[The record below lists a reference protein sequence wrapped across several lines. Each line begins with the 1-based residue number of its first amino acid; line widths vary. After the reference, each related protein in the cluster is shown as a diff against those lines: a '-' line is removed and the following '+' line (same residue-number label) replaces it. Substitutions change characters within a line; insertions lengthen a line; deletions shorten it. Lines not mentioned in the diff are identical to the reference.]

1 MKMKLHFESTKDQSR
16 NTGMALALVFLL
28 LFAFR
33 KREALVFV
41 AMVLLAL
48 DMIVPQVYKPVAVVW
63 LGLSELLGAISSK
76 VLLSIAFFI
85 LVVPIGLLRRLLG
98 KDSLKLKAFKQDQ
111 GSVMSERNHKF
122 VDEDIVRPF

>member
-1 MKMKLHFESTKDQSR
+1 MKLHFESTKEQNR
-16 NTGMALALVFLL
+16 NTGVSLALLFLL
-28 LFAFR
+28 LFALHR
-33 KREALVFV
+33 REALVFV
-41 AMVLLAL
+41 AMVLLVL

-63 LGLSELLGAISSK
+63 FGLSELLGIISSK

-85 LVVPIGLLRRLLG
+85 VVVPIGLLRRFLG

-122 VDEDIVRPF
+122 VAGDIVRPF

>member
-1 MKMKLHFESTKDQSR
+1 MKLHFESTKEQNR
-16 NTGMALALVFLL
+16 NTGVSLALLFLL
-28 LFAFR
+28 LFALHR
-33 KREALVFV
+33 REALVFV

-63 LGLSELLGAISSK
+63 FGLSELLGIISSK

-85 LVVPIGLLRRLLG
+85 VVVPIGLLRRFLG

-122 VDEDIVRPF
+122 VAGDIVRPF

>member
-1 MKMKLHFESTKDQSR
+1 
-16 NTGMALALVFLL
+16 MALVLVFLL

-48 DMIVPQVYKPVAVVW
+48 DMIVPQVYKSVAVVW

>member
-1 MKMKLHFESTKDQSR
+1 MKMKLHFETTKDQSR